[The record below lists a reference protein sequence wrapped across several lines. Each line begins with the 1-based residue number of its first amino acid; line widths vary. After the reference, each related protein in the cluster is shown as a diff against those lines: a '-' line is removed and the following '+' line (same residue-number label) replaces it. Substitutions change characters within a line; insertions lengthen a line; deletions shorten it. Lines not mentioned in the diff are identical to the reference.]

1 MTVVQETRLHHFT
14 DVIRQTNRIAAS
26 TELDALLDQMLDLII
41 NVTQAQAGTLYLYDA
56 ECNELIFKVVKGEAF
71 ASTLLGQRF
80 AADRGIAG
88 TVLQNRHAL
97 FVPDV
102 AHDPRWDQLL
112 SQRLTM
118 KLKTIYA
125 MPLMLRD
132 QPVGVIQLFN
142 LPRTMIDDP
151 DELTLL
157 QLLGDRLATEIEKAR
172 LLADAHRRE
181 QRQQALIDITSYL
194 TTTLERDKILN
205 RILEYVSQLLD
216 VEAASIW
223 LRDEQTGELVL
234 QTATGSQSTH
244 LREVRVPADQG
255 IIGYVTRT
263 GERVLVQE
271 AQQDQRFYRQVD
283 QQSGFVTHSI
293 LCVPMR
299 ARAIHLGI
307 DQGQVAETIIGGAQ
321 ALNKRNRQPFNAEDI
336 SLFEALTCQAATA
349 LQLAR
354 LYEKNSRLF
363 LGIIQAVTSA
373 IDLKDAYTRGH
384 SQRVSEFAVAI
395 ARELELTPEIIYHVR
410 IGGILHDV
418 GKIGVPDDILRKPD
432 TLTPTEMHKMRMH
445 PEYGVRLL
453 EEAGLSELLMMER
466 SALAQHHERLDG
478 NGYPYGLKGEQI
490 TLIGR
495 IVAVADAFDAMT
507 SDRPYRPG
515 MPVQKALHILRNA
528 SDTEYDARCVEAL
541 IRAHSHGLIRTQHEC
556 NVTKLDWEE

>member
-1 MTVVQETRLHHFT
+1 MTAEQETRLYHFT
-14 DVIRQTNRIAAS
+14 DVIRQTNRIAAT

-41 NVTQAQAGTLYLYDA
+41 CITQAQAGTLYLYDT
-56 ECNELIFKVVKGEAF
+56 ECNELVFKVVKGEAVT
-71 ASTLLGQRF
+71 STLLGQRF

-88 TVLQNRHAL
+88 AVLQHRQAL

-102 AHDPRWDQLL
+102 AHDPRWDHRLAQLL
-112 SQRLTM
+112 TIN
-118 KLKTIYA
+118 LKTIYA
-125 MPLMLRD
+125 MPLMLHD

-142 LPRTMIDDP
+142 LPYATIHDP
-151 DELTLL
+151 DELTIL

-172 LLADAHRRE
+172 LLAEAHRRE
-181 QRQQALIDITSYL
+181 QRQQALIDINSYL
-194 TTTLERDKILN
+194 ITTLERDKILN

-223 LRDEQTGELVL
+223 LRDDQTGELVL
-234 QTATGSQSTH
+234 QTATGSRISA
-244 LREVRVPADQG
+244 LREVRVPPDQG

-271 AQQDQRFYRQVD
+271 AQHDQRFYRQID
-283 QQSGFVTHSI
+283 QESGFVTRSI

-299 ARAIHLGI
+299 ARAIHLGL
-307 DQGQVAETIIGGAQ
+307 DQGHLAETIIGGAQ

-336 SLFEALTCQAATA
+336 SLFEALACQAATA

-354 LYEKNSRLF
+354 LYERNSRLF
-363 LGIIQAVTSA
+363 LGMIQAVTSA
-373 IDLKDAYTRGH
+373 IDLKDPYTRGH
-384 SQRVSEFAVAI
+384 SQRVAEFAVAI
-395 ARELELTPEIIYHVR
+395 AQEMELSPEIMYHVR

-418 GKIGVPDDILRKPD
+418 GKIGVSDHILRKPGS
-432 TLTPTEMHKMRMH
+432 LTPGEMREMRMH

-453 EEAGLSELLMMER
+453 EDAGLTELLLTER

-478 NGYPYGLKGEQI
+478 SGYPYGLKGEQI

-541 IRAHSHGLIRTQHEC
+541 IRAHSHGLIRTQHERD
-556 NVTKLDWEE
+556 KA